1 MKNSTLPV
9 WEKISYGL
17 GDSAC
22 NIYFQIV
29 IVYLMQF
36 YTDVFGISAAAAG
49 TMFLIVRII
58 DGLTDLIMG
67 AISDRTK
74 SRWGKYRPY
83 MLWLSIP
90 FAVLGILVFITP
102 DFSDAGKLIYAY
114 ITYALFMTLYTG
126 INIPYSALGGVLT
139 ASSSERASVQSF
151 RFAGGMLGGAF
162 VVYFLPELVAYFGNG
177 NDIKGYPIA
186 MGVMGVL
193 VVCLLWACFAFTN
206 ERAVTEVDEKSTPTP
221 VSQDIRDLFRNSQ
234 WTIIAAITF
243 FLLAA
248 VAMRGGVTNYY
259 IEYFFD
265 RKDSIGMF
273 NSLGMFAGAGGA
285 LSVIVLKK
293 YICKVTLFRWASIV
307 VIILHFGFLPL
318 SRDQYQIALI
328 LSMVANFFHMMVT
341 VLLFSMIPDTVE
353 YGKSKLK
360 SAGNAMAM
368 SFAGHLL
375 ALKFGIA
382 IGGAMTGWGLAYIG
396 YVANTSQSESVLSGI
411 VIIYASG
418 PIVLGCV
425 VLGLIRMYKLTN
437 DEMKRITDNS

>member
-1 MKNSTLPV
+1 
-9 WEKISYGL
+9 
-17 GDSAC
+17 
-22 NIYFQIV
+22 
-29 IVYLMQF
+29 
-36 YTDVFGISAAAAG
+36 
-49 TMFLIVRII
+49 
-58 DGLTDLIMG
+58 
-67 AISDRTK
+67 
-74 SRWGKYRPY
+74 
-83 MLWLSIP
+83 
-90 FAVLGILVFITP
+90 
-102 DFSDAGKLIYAY
+102 
-114 ITYALFMTLYTG
+114 
-126 INIPYSALGGVLT
+126 
-139 ASSSERASVQSF
+139 
-151 RFAGGMLGGAF
+151 
-162 VVYFLPELVAYFGNG
+162 
-177 NDIKGYPIA
+177 
-186 MGVMGVL
+186 
-193 VVCLLWACFAFTN
+193 
-206 ERAVTEVDEKSTPTP
+206 
-221 VSQDIRDLFRNSQ
+221 
-234 WTIIAAITF
+234 
-243 FLLAA
+243 
-248 VAMRGGVTNYY
+248 MRGGVTNYY

-273 NSLGMFAGAGGA
+273 NALGMFAGVGGA
-285 LSVIVLKK
+285 LSVIVLKQ
-293 YICKVTLFRWASIV
+293 YVCKVTLFRWASIV

>member
-90 FAVLGILVFITP
+90 FALLGILVFITP

-139 ASSSERASVQSF
+139 ASSSARASVQSF

-177 NDIKGYPIA
+177 NDIKG
-186 MGVMGVL
+186 
-193 VVCLLWACFAFTN
+193 
-206 ERAVTEVDEKSTPTP
+206 
-221 VSQDIRDLFRNSQ
+221 
-234 WTIIAAITF
+234 
-243 FLLAA
+243 
-248 VAMRGGVTNYY
+248 
-259 IEYFFD
+259 
-265 RKDSIGMF
+265 
-273 NSLGMFAGAGGA
+273 
-285 LSVIVLKK
+285 
-293 YICKVTLFRWASIV
+293 
-307 VIILHFGFLPL
+307 
-318 SRDQYQIALI
+318 
-328 LSMVANFFHMMVT
+328 
-341 VLLFSMIPDTVE
+341 
-353 YGKSKLK
+353 
-360 SAGNAMAM
+360 
-368 SFAGHLL
+368 
-375 ALKFGIA
+375 
-382 IGGAMTGWGLAYIG
+382 
-396 YVANTSQSESVLSGI
+396 
-411 VIIYASG
+411 
-418 PIVLGCV
+418 
-425 VLGLIRMYKLTN
+425 
-437 DEMKRITDNS
+437 